1 MRTMWSAA
9 DFVYPD
15 SPSGPPLLRCKKA
28 RTAPGFP
35 PNPHFDRC
43 VLQRSLRVALLTA
56 TVKFLHV
63 EPASTAEVAHQKFT
77 SVYFRPRSPSDH
89 DRSHVRH
96 NEISP

>member
-35 PNPHFDRC
+35 PNLHFDRC
-43 VLQRSLRVALLTA
+43 VFAEIFVGRAFNRDGKV
-56 TVKFLHV
+56 
-63 EPASTAEVAHQKFT
+63 PARRTGFN
-77 SVYFRPRSPSDH
+77 R
-89 DRSHVRH
+89 
-96 NEISP
+96 